1 MKLKNKR
8 IKFKLTEHNHLIID
22 CKVNGVYSKFLIDT
36 GASYSCYEFII
47 IEKYNINLKIS
58 KEIASSAT
66 DKIKEDF
73 FIQKIIYWK

>member
-1 MKLKNKR
+1 MKNKR

-36 GASYSCYEFII
+36 GASYSCMNSLLS
-47 IEKYNINLKIS
+47 EKYNINLKIS

-66 DKIKEDF
+66 DKIKKTFHSENNML
-73 FIQKIIYWK
+73 K